1 MHMYDRSLK
10 IIIADGSKQIPNS
23 PFDLVLI
30 NKMRHEYHKDVEFR
44 KSSEVRNVYFHAQ
57 MTRAVRFACVGKRSI

>member
-23 PFDLVLI
+23 LFDLVFI

-57 MTRAVRFACVGKRSI
+57 MTQAVRFACIGKRSV